1 MNIKLKAA
9 LQSIVLVVTGFVVIC
24 GVEYVLDNINPQ
36 LILKGLLIGM
46 LALMTYGAYRMRLMS
61 LEGQEILNKIKQ
73 LDNQR

>member
-9 LQSIVLVVTGFVVIC
+9 LQSVGLVSAGFAVIC

-36 LILKGLLIGM
+36 LILKALLIGM
-46 LALMTYGAYRMRLMS
+46 LALMIYGAYRMRLMS